1 MKSSIDVRK
10 VDLEVGPKSP
20 SQASPADSESSKTGL
35 LPSTQLNA
43 LETVDLEDKVKS
55 LVGYDPLRGRKR
67 LEKYEIIRLLA
78 TGGMGAVYK
87 AFDHKLRRNVALKV
101 MLPTAASNMRARDR
115 FLQEARAAARISS
128 DHVVEI
134 YEADEI
140 DNIPFIAQ
148 KYLHGNTLDRYLT
161 LKGGVPISQAI
172 RIIRETSLGLL
183 AAHKIGLVH
192 RDIKPS
198 NLWLEAPKGRVK
210 ILDFGLARYQEE
222 GASLTN
228 LDIAAGT
235 PSFMSPEQV
244 RGDLIDFRSDLF
256 SLGVVLYL
264 LLTGKLPFPKQNSS
278 NALMAVFTQEAIPV
292 AELNPHVAPELA
304 ELTHILLSKDPERRP
319 SQTSEVPEAMEWI
332 EANRKHDKKDSTSKR
347 PKVWETLT
355 PPAQSVIEKH
365 NNLNPFSSPKK
376 GSFSFL
382 KRLF

>member
-55 LVGYDPLRGRKR
+55 LVGYDPLRDRKR

-161 LKGGVPISQAI
+161 LKVAYRSVRPYASFAKHLSDCWRRTKSGWFTAISN
-172 RIIRETSLGLL
+172 
-183 AAHKIGLVH
+183 
-192 RDIKPS
+192 P
-198 NLWLEAPKGRVK
+198 
-210 ILDFGLARYQEE
+210 
-222 GASLTN
+222 
-228 LDIAAGT
+228 
-235 PSFMSPEQV
+235 
-244 RGDLIDFRSDLF
+244 LIS
-256 SLGVVLYL
+256 GW
-264 LLTGKLPFPKQNSS
+264 KLP
-278 NALMAVFTQEAIPV
+278 
-292 AELNPHVAPELA
+292 
-304 ELTHILLSKDPERRP
+304 KD
-319 SQTSEVPEAMEWI
+319 A
-332 EANRKHDKKDSTSKR
+332 
-347 PKVWETLT
+347 
-355 PPAQSVIEKH
+355 
-365 NNLNPFSSPKK
+365 
-376 GSFSFL
+376 
-382 KRLF
+382 